1 MSIPLTGWQNGA
13 WNHLVPEFNRLGAM
27 IGLDPNPSAQTL
39 YAAIGKTGSAKLFEQ
54 NVASFLEATG
64 MQIEGVASE
73 LRHIEGELG
82 LMSTLPFMSLKQGIV
97 DPASFE
103 GVAILTAGTANYI
116 EARIE
121 QIKLAIR
128 AGARITRVVC
138 LASSR
143 VMDGVADKKHP
154 VVADP
159 DADWGVY
166 GQPTEVSF
174 QRLMVTLLGLDSMVE
189 VKYANLPQW
198 AEPPSEEKPK
208 GRPLNL
214 EQQLNWLVKSGQ
226 YADLIGDS
234 HVYFPVNFNAT
245 FIVLEARRVLGL
257 DDIYTSSNGGTLI
270 DALPKFWAPTLQ
282 HVLTWPNGALRLWKE
297 LVAAGMIDYSLIAS

>member
-154 VVADP
+154 VVADELQRDVHRARGP
-159 DADWGVY
+159 PRAGSRRHLHQQQRRHAHRCVAEVLGSDAPARADLAQRGPAALEGARGRRHDRLLVDRKLISSPPAGGE
-166 GQPTEVSF
+166 GQERF
-174 QRLMVTLLGLDSMVE
+174 LQRTDSS
-189 VKYANLPQW
+189 A
-198 AEPPSEEKPK
+198 
-208 GRPLNL
+208 
-214 EQQLNWLVKSGQ
+214 EQQ
-226 YADLIGDS
+226 
-234 HVYFPVNFNAT
+234 
-245 FIVLEARRVLGL
+245 
-257 DDIYTSSNGGTLI
+257 
-270 DALPKFWAPTLQ
+270 APCASTA
-282 HVLTWPNGALRLWKE
+282 PGP
-297 LVAAGMIDYSLIAS
+297 SL